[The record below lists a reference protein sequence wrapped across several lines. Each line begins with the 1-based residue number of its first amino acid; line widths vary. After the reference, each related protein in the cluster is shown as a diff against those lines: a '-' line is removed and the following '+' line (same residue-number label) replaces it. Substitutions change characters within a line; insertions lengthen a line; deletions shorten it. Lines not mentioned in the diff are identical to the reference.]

1 VVGDRTYTRRR
12 DPVPVRRMFLHAHR
26 LRFVHPVL
34 GSEITIES
42 GLPPELEAVM
52 VELERVYPGRAVST

>member
-34 GSEITIES
+34 GSDITIES

>member
-1 VVGDRTYTRRR
+1 
-12 DPVPVRRMFLHAHR
+12 MFLHAHR